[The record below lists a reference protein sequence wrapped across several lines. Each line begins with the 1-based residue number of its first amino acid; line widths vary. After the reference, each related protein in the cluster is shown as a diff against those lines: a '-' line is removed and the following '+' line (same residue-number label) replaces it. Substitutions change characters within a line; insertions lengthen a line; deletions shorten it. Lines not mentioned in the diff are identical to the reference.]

1 MGRLRRQ
8 VVSTTDGDPTSPT
21 PSGGRPAR
29 TTLRST
35 ATLPP
40 TLPPTGPPM
49 APSIPGATAP
59 FAAPVLG
66 TPPGPYGYHVA
77 RRSTSGG
84 LGGTI
89 QGFMWAM
96 AVLGVITAI
105 AAVASIGSFSTY
117 WDTSPG
123 SRAERLALDDWTAV
137 EDTFIAFGAFLFLA
151 GIVVVILLMI
161 WMNSAHKTT
170 QQFWSGPRSWS
181 SGWTVGGWFIP
192 LANLIIPKLVLTEI
206 EKLALAPRTAGAVG
220 ADWRSRRS
228 SAIGWLWWIG
238 LIVGLIV
245 NNVGTSLGNS
255 VDSSAGEIRTSYAL
269 SAGGCTLIAV
279 SSVFGALYVRRIG
292 RRVTANGVLTQP

>member
-1 MGRLRRQ
+1 M
-8 VVSTTDGDPTSPT
+8 PSPQ
-21 PSGGRPAR
+21 
-29 TTLRST
+29 
-35 ATLPP
+35 
-40 TLPPTGPPM
+40 
-49 APSIPGATAP
+49 AP
-59 FAAPVLG
+59 FAAPVMG
-66 TPPGPYGYHVA
+66 APPGPYGYQPA

-96 AVLGVITAI
+96 AALGVITAI
-105 AAVASIGSFSTY
+105 SAIATIGTFNTY

-123 SRAERLALDDWTAV
+123 SRAERTALDDWTAV

-151 GIVVVILLMI
+151 GIVVIILLMI

-238 LIVGLIV
+238 LVVGLVV
-245 NNVGTSLGNS
+245 NNVGTSLGNE
-255 VDSSAGEIRTSYAL
+255 VDSSAGEIRASYAL
-269 SAGGCTLIAV
+269 SAVGCALVAIA
-279 SSVFGALYVRRIG
+279 SVFGALYVRRISS
-292 RRVTANGVLTQP
+292 RVTARGILTQP